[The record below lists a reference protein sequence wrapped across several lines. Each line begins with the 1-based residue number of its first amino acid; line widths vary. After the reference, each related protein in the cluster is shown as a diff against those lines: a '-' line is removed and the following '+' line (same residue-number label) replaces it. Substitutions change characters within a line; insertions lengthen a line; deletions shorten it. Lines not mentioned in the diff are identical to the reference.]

1 MNQLAAVA
9 QFEKRKRQFGVVM
22 AWTIF
27 TTVFVWLPIVRALAR
42 PQGYEWG
49 LFGLRGVGLGRSF
62 WIFPLLALYA
72 ALLFGHAWWRH
83 RGLFRALLLV
93 WHLGWTVLLTRGMLS
108 QGLAATWQGQGWGFS
123 VPVWIATVVYAGF
136 ALYVARWTYLDWR
149 AEEGDPAPR
158 WTAKNT
164 RRLVV
169 ALTLL
174 PVVVVLFRLG
184 NDYNWVTALAILVT
198 IIQWITFAE
207 ALEATPMEDKAAARA

>member
-1 MNQLAAVA
+1 MNQETAVA
-9 QFEKRKRQFGVVM
+9 KFEGRTRHFGVVM

-49 LFGLRGVGLGRSF
+49 LFGLHGVGLGGSF

-93 WHLGWTVLLTRGMLS
+93 WHLGWAVLLSWGALS
-108 QGLAATWQGQGWGFS
+108 QGSSATWQGQGWGFS
-123 VPVWIATVVYAGF
+123 APVWIAAVVYAAF
-136 ALYVARWTYLDWR
+136 ALYVARWAYLDWR
-149 AEEGDPAPR
+149 AEAADPAPQ
-158 WTAKNT
+158 WTMKNT

-174 PVVVVLFRLG
+174 LVAFVLFRLG
-184 NDYNWVTALAILVT
+184 SDYNWVTALAILVT
-198 IIQWITFAE
+198 IIQWVTFAE
-207 ALEATPMEDKAAARA
+207 ALEATTMED